1 MRVKDVVTVE
11 VMENQT
17 IGITV
22 EGVTTQYP
30 LIGVA
35 VNLADYNV
43 GTNGGAK
50 TDFFDD
56 FDIDYNQYKY
66 LYETRMSGALIK
78 PFSAMSFYLVEAAQ

>member
-1 MRVKDVVTVE
+1 MRVKEIIPVE
-11 VMENQT
+11 VMEGQQ
-17 IGITV
+17 IAITE
-22 EGVTTQYP
+22 EGSTNNYP
-30 LIGVA
+30 LIGVT

-66 LYETRMSGALIK
+66 LYETRMSGALVK
-78 PFSAMSFYLVEAAQ
+78 PFSAISFYLVKE

>member
-1 MRVKDVVTVE
+1 MRAKEIVPVE
-11 VMENQT
+11 VMEGQT

-22 EGVTTQYP
+22 EGVTTEYP
-30 LIGVA
+30 LMGVL
-35 VNLADYNV
+35 VNFADYNV

-56 FDIDYNQYKY
+56 FDIDFNQYKY

-78 PFSAMSFYLVEAAQ
+78 PYSAISFYLVKAN

>member
-1 MRVKDVVTVE
+1 MRVKEIVPVE
-11 VMENQT
+11 VMEGQH
-17 IGITV
+17 IAITE
-22 EGVTTQYP
+22 EGSTNNYP
-30 LIGVA
+30 LIGVV

-78 PFSAMSFYLVEAAQ
+78 PFSAMSFYLVKGE